1 MRNALA
7 DHGLCRRSVTGQ
19 WNAKFKQDLTAGV
32 RIFQRKACLVPDG
45 LVMPGGPTAL
55 ALALGGEVTARALA
69 EYKLADDATV
79 HAIEQDIAEAKRVLR
94 DASILTDGKQ
104 MASAATCATWQV
116 LIARA
121 QSGIA
126 AADRRIETHN
136 SLIQELENDL
146 RVAKAKL
153 RADRSNGAADSRIA
167 THNRLIKKLEN
178 DLGVAKA
185 TLKKLENAR
194 LDLEEVLAEL
204 RWNVR
209 RRCPSA

>member
-79 HAIEQDIAEAKRVLR
+79 HAIEQDIAEAK
-94 DASILTDGKQ
+94 T
-104 MASAATCATWQV
+104 TCAGT
-116 LIARA
+116 
-121 QSGIA
+121 
-126 AADRRIETHN
+126 
-136 SLIQELENDL
+136 
-146 RVAKAKL
+146 KP
-153 RADRSNGAADSRIA
+153 SRPA
-167 THNRLIKKLEN
+167 L
-178 DLGVAKA
+178 
-185 TLKKLENAR
+185 AR
-194 LDLEEVLAEL
+194 LMIPASSS
-204 RWNVR
+204 RG
-209 RRCPSA
+209 